1 MKKAKLLTMLGA
13 VALIGAIGVGS
24 TLAYLSSTTDEVV
37 NTFTVGE
44 VKITLDETD
53 INDSTK
59 RTDKNTYVDMI
70 PGSSYPKDPTVHVS
84 ADSEDCYVFVKITGL
99 NDTLSVKQGD
109 EEFENWIL
117 VDPAKKI
124 YRYNS
129 VVSKDDDDKELEVF
143 ENITLALDYEPEYN
157 EDGELLNIG
166 TITVEACAVQAA
178 NLGETATAAE
188 AKALELAIATAEW
201 N

>member
-1 MKKAKLLTMLGA
+1 MK
-13 VALIGAIGVGS
+13 I
-24 TLAYLSSTTDEVV
+24 
-37 NTFTVGE
+37 
-44 VKITLDETD
+44 
-53 INDSTK
+53 
-59 RTDKNTYVDMI
+59 
-70 PGSSYPKDPTVHVS
+70 
-84 ADSEDCYVFVKITGL
+84 
-99 NDTLSVKQGD
+99 
-109 EEFENWIL
+109 IL
-117 VDPAKKI
+117 Q
-124 YRYNS
+124 
-129 VVSKDDDDKELEVF
+129 SKDDDDKELEVF